1 MPQETEIKKLHPT
14 LKKCKCGFIGVRPAW
29 WKHYENE
36 RPVKHENKVVNEM
49 RLIAFYGMHGEVPI
63 NEDEGDA
70 FLNARWLEGTPKGY
84 ND

>member
-14 LKKCKCGFIGVRPAW
+14 LKKCACGFIGNKAQFNN
-29 WKHYENE
+29 HYDEWN
-36 RPVKHENKVVNEM
+36 RKYSNKKDFFAV
-49 RLIAFYGMHGEVPI
+49 HGEVPI

-70 FLNARWLEGTPKGY
+70 FLNARWLKGTPKGY